1 MIYPH
6 TTLTLTLTTS
16 HPLTPSLF
24 QQESVLLAGDSMDG
38 RQIQWTGRKKA
49 ALYQQYSYGILL
61 VQLCSTA
68 GATMLHLWC
77 QNVLLFWH
85 CQNFW
90 YSYAGLLVFLC
101 WTVGIA
107 MLNLWYTY
115 AEPLVPEC
123 FTLLVP
129 FFQFVYKQYQGELRV
144 LSSFYYSKTYPWGY
158 EGGVRVKKE
167 KNFFL

>member
-1 MIYPH
+1 MAFTQVASLIYIEGSFELLTHPH
-6 TTLTLTLTTS
+6 LTLPAGST
-16 HPLTPSLF
+16 
-24 QQESVLLAGDSMDG
+24 LLAGDSMNG

-115 AEPLVPEC
+115 AVPLVPEC
-123 FTLLVP
+123 YTLLVP
-129 FFQFVYKQYQGELRV
+129 FFYLIYSQYFRFDLSQFTSL
-144 LSSFYYSKTYPWGY
+144 
-158 EGGVRVKKE
+158 
-167 KNFFL
+167 